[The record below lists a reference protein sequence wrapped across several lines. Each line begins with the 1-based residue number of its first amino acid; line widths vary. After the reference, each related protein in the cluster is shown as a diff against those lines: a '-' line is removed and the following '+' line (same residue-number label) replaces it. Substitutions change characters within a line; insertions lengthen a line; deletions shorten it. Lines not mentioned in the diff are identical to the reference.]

1 MRANIGRALAL
12 VLIGCLVCL
21 GVYASISFAPR
32 ASAQTLTDQQKAQ
45 LQAQYDELQQ
55 EIAQWQTVLDQT
67 KAKKASLQGDV
78 TTLNAQIAQAQ
89 AEIKQR
95 TITITTLGN
104 EINQKNAQ
112 ISDLEDSI
120 SQGHESL
127 AKLLRQ
133 MNETETESLVVL
145 AFSADNLSDF
155 LSDVDNINSINTAL
169 QSQFNDIRNTQ
180 AQVEIARDA
189 LSTQQNAQIDAEH
202 DVEVKKTQIQ
212 SDQTQKKQLLAVT
225 TQNETT
231 YSQIL
236 AQRQAQAAAIRAAL
250 FPLRDAAAINFGT
263 ALTYAQAAQQK
274 TGVDPAFVLA
284 ILTQESNLGANVGQ
298 CYLTNDTTG
307 AGVRKDGS
315 KSYTNVMN
323 PTRDVP
329 PFLALANQLG
339 FDPHQ
344 QVVSCPIPSAG
355 GWGGAMGPAQFIAST
370 WATMASK
377 VATARGESVANPW
390 DPQDA
395 IMAMSLY
402 LGNLGASA
410 GTYSSERTAAAKYYA
425 GGAWATAGQ
434 TYASQVMAKVDSIQT
449 NINCLNDNSTCSI

>member
-1 MRANIGRALAL
+1 MLA
-12 VLIGCLVCL
+12 
-21 GVYASISFAPR
+21 PH

-45 LQAQYDELQQ
+45 LQAQYDELQA
-55 EIAQWQTVLDQT
+55 EIAQWQQVLNDT

-78 TTLNAQIAQAQ
+78 TTLNAEIAKAQ

-104 EINQKNAQ
+104 EIDQKNAQ

-120 SQGHESL
+120 DQGHDSL

-145 AFSADNLSDF
+145 AFSASNLSDF
-155 LSDVDNINSINTAL
+155 LSDVDNINSINSAL
-169 QSQFNDIRNTQ
+169 EAQFNQIRNTQ
-180 AQVEIARDA
+180 AQVAIARDA
-189 LSTQQNAQIDAEH
+189 LSTQQDAQIDAEH
-202 DVEVKKTQIQ
+202 DVEVKKSQIQ
-212 SDQTQKKQLLAVT
+212 DDQTQKKQLLAVT

-263 ALTYAQAAQQK
+263 ALTYAQAAQK
-274 TGVDPAFVLA
+274 ATGVDPAFVLA

-298 CYLTNDTTG
+298 CYLSNDKTG
-307 AGVRKDGS
+307 AGVGKNTG
-315 KSYTNVMN
+315 TAFANVMS

-329 PFLALANQLG
+329 PFLALADQLG
-339 FDPHQ
+339 FDPHH

-377 VATARGESVANPW
+377 VATARGESIANPW

-395 IMAMSLY
+395 IMAMSIY

-434 TYASQVMAKVDSIQT
+434 TYANQVMSKVDSIQK
-449 NINCLNDNSTCSI
+449 NIDCLTDNSTCSI